1 MITVTTM
8 ASYFNLQLAGKG
20 LDSTIITSFHSL
32 NLTCFNYNTEEK
44 VGKKKEQAWFA
55 CPHNHY

>member
-1 MITVTTM
+1 M

-32 NLTCFNYNTEEK
+32 NLTCFNYSTEEK